1 VLTNSQS
8 QIMPRKYGLIG
19 KTLGHSFSKK
29 YFTEKFGKENVSKSS
44 YDLFE
49 LATISEFPKL
59 LSRQVDLRG
68 LNVTIPYKQE
78 IIPYLTELSEIAQR
92 IGAVNVIKL
101 EKNGG
106 LTGHNSDYFGF
117 MESLLNFI
125 GENRDLKALVLG
137 TGGASKAVCVALEDL
152 GIEFSTV
159 SRTAS
164 KTGFTY
170 SEITSE
176 VVESNQ
182 LIINTTPLG
191 MYPNTEEAPQL
202 PYSAVSGKHFLFDLV
217 YNPTETRFMKLGE
230 ESGAKVKNGLEM
242 LHLQAE
248 KAWEIWNQ

>member
-1 VLTNSQS
+1 
-8 QIMPRKYGLIG
+8 
-19 KTLGHSFSKK
+19 
-29 YFTEKFGKENVSKSS
+29 
-44 YDLFE
+44 
-49 LATISEFPKL
+49 
-59 LSRQVDLRG
+59 
-68 LNVTIPYKQE
+68 
-78 IIPYLTELSEIAQR
+78 
-92 IGAVNVIKL
+92 
-101 EKNGG
+101 
-106 LTGHNSDYFGF
+106 

>member
-1 VLTNSQS
+1 
-8 QIMPRKYGLIG
+8 MPRKYGLIG
-19 KTLGHSFSKK
+19 KKLGHSFSKK
-29 YFTEKFGKENVSKSS
+29 YFTEKFEKENILKSS

-49 LATISEFPKL
+49 LATIAEFPKL
-59 LSRQVDLRG
+59 LSRQVDLKG

-78 IIPYLTELSEIAQR
+78 VIPYLTGLSEIAQR

-101 EKNGG
+101 EKNGS

-117 MESLLNFI
+117 LESLLDFI

-152 GIEFSTV
+152 EIEFSTV
-159 SRTAS
+159 SRQAS
-164 KTGFTY
+164 KADFIY
-170 SEITSE
+170 SELTSAI
-176 VVESNQ
+176 VKSNQ

-191 MYPNTEEAPQL
+191 MSPNTEETPGL
-202 PYSAVSGKHFLFDLV
+202 PYSAVSEKHFLFDLV
-217 YNPTETRFMKLGE
+217 YNPTETKFMKLGK

-242 LHLQAE
+242 LHFQAE